1 MTVHAPK
8 TFLPATTH
16 SAGAFFAPLQREID
30 RVLQEFG
37 QGFGAF
43 SAPMSPSM
51 DVRETKETIEVD
63 VELPGMKREDIEVSL
78 DGDVLVIS
86 GEKKSETRDD
96 KEQRVVER
104 TYGAFSRS
112 VQLPRGVD
120 PEKIDASMTDGV
132 LKVVIAKPANAET
145 RTIEIKAA

>member
-8 TFLPATTH
+8 TFLPATR
-16 SAGAFFAPLQREID
+16 SAGPFFAPLQREID

-43 SAPMSPSM
+43 TAPLSPNM
-51 DVRETKETIEVD
+51 DVRETKESIEVS
-63 VELPGMKREDIEVSL
+63 VELPGMKRDEIAVRL

-86 GEKKSETRDD
+86 GEKKSETRED

-104 TYGAFSRS
+104 IYGAFSRT

-132 LKVVIAKPANAET
+132 LKVVIAKPMNAET